1 MRTITPSAHSSNS
14 DVLSSSPK
22 TATWLARFPY
32 RMMKTTAPH
41 HIALLFL
48 LLFAASSPLAAS
60 SGTPPPYAVPSFSAG
75 ELRNPSDGSLARLL
89 AALSSSG
96 IIAIEIGALAAGHPA
111 DPLCDLFQSCAAS
124 PMRADGGGGIVTEDV
139 GGGAVRTTIAT
150 ATRGLQDRHPIDARG
165 LSLHARAYCGTEGAD
180 GRAALSNMD
189 GARRAVSVAAGSH
202 LLPAM
207 DAGRAA
213 LSNMDGARRAVSVAA
228 GSHLLPAMDRLLSD
242 ARGGGAGPLLVERGE
257 SPTEHFSLR
266 SVVSSAE
273 NLEHFRV
280 YSSPPEDGGADDDTL
295 RGHTDG
301 GLFLAFLPGR
311 SCGGGDGWDDL
322 SLLVEVG
329 GKMMQAVFP
338 APADGGSVVGIMMGE
353 GMENWLNYN
362 GASPFRAT
370 KHAVRMGSGSTRA
383 WYGMMFLVPPDTVVQ
398 KKPVVRT
405 FAQIRESV
413 GRGGGDD
420 RNFVG
425 CNRGPFRPDDVPS
438 NTMRRVSAGHQ
449 DPSVCNNSTNFYCW
463 MTCQNLPEADHKE
476 ALINAGNSLYCA
488 DPAIVDNRDL
498 SEGVSVCTQGGVAG
512 GAMDAAMRR
521 DLETDRTGG
530 AYLYHRG
537 YRGGGQRPAE
547 RGGAILLRRHVYV
560 HAWVRVGGVDM
571 YSLPFQGFSYHVTHC
586 ICVYLSGDDP
596 VRSLFRVAR
605 LWKAEGYRC
614 VRSVEKQDPEDWGA
628 ATMYGI
634 QLAAGYAL
642 MLVIMTYSAPLVCSV
657 VLGLSIG
664 HFWVAWDQE
673 DGAAVVTGG
682 TPCCSNFLTTP
693 NECQKSRDT
702 ELTLPLP
709 KIESE
714 NDEEDYNCCS
724 GQENGASP

>member
-1 MRTITPSAHSSNS
+1 MRTITPPANSSNS
-14 DVLSSSPK
+14 DVISSSRK
-22 TATWLARFPY
+22 TATWLARPPY

-41 HIALLFL
+41 RSALIFL
-48 LLFAASSPLAAS
+48 LLFAASTPLAAS
-60 SGTPPPYAVPSFSAG
+60 SGTPPPYAVPSFSSA

-96 IIAIEIGALAAGHPA
+96 VIAIEIGALAAGHPA

-124 PMRADGGGGIVTEDV
+124 SVRADRGDSILTEDV

-150 ATRGLQDRHPIDARG
+150 ATRGLQDRHPLDAG
-165 LSLHARAYCGTEGAD
+165 DLSLHARAYCGTEGAD
-180 GRAALSNMD
+180 GRAAVSNMD
-189 GARRAVSVAAGSH
+189 GARRAVS
-202 LLPAM
+202 
-207 DAGRAA
+207 DA
-213 LSNMDGARRAVSVAA
+213 V
-228 GSHLLPAMDRLLSD
+228 GSHLLPAMDRLLAD
-242 ARGGGAGPLLVERGE
+242 ARGGGAGPLLVERGKA
-257 SPTEHFSLR
+257 PAEHFSLR

-280 YSSPPEDGGADDDTL
+280 YSSPPEDGGPDDDTL

-311 SCGGGDGWDDL
+311 SCDGHDWDDL

-329 GKMMQAVFP
+329 GKMRQAVFP

-353 GMENWLNYN
+353 GMESWLNYN

-370 KHAVRMGSGSTRA
+370 KHAVKMRRGSRRV

-413 GRGGGDD
+413 GRGGDDD
-420 RNFVG
+420 RNSVG
-425 CNRGPFRPDDVPS
+425 CNRGPFRPDDAPI

-463 MTCQNLPEADHKE
+463 MTCQNLPEADHKD

-488 DPAIVDNRDL
+488 DPAIVDYQDL
-498 SEGVSVCTQGGVAG
+498 SKGVSACTQGGVVG
-512 GAMDAAMRR
+512 GAMDAACVGIWKPAEPGVPTYIIEGIEGGDSGLPNDEAPYCYGGTSMYMHGFEWEASTCVVYLFKGLVITSRIAFVFTCLGTVLLGVCFEWLVFGRR
-521 DLETDRTGG
+521 KATAASAQWKSKILRTG
-530 AYLYHRG
+530 AS
-537 YRGGGQRPAE
+537 A
-547 RGGAILLRRHVYV
+547 
-560 HAWVRVGGVDM
+560 
-571 YSLPFQGFSYHVTHC
+571 S
-586 ICVYLSGDDP
+586 
-596 VRSLFRVAR
+596 
-605 LWKAEGYRC
+605 
-614 VRSVEKQDPEDWGA
+614 
-628 ATMYGI
+628 MYGV

-642 MLVIMTYSAPLVCSV
+642 MLVIMTYSGPLVCSV

-673 DGAAVVTGG
+673 NDVVVAGG
-682 TPCCSNFLTTP
+682 TPCCSNFLATP
-693 NECQKSRDT
+693 NTDQNSRGTVGTAPISRID
-702 ELTLPLP
+702 L
-709 KIESE
+709 E

-724 GQENGASP
+724 GQDN